1 MSFFSRY
8 PLKERIFYIRDLQ
21 VRFVAPCIKGLVTL
35 HYKNSIN
42 KKKNIILKNLLL
54 LEIYFMSEFLV

>member
-42 KKKNIILKNLLL
+42 KKKKHNFK
-54 LEIYFMSEFLV
+54 EFALTGDLFCQNF